1 MMPQLRALQVIALC
15 VAQWGVLGAGARPV
29 PTGQAHRLGRGW
41 DDPVRVYWANT
52 TSDQTATIQLLP
64 GHTVRGDRYDLV
76 DQRGFLGRAIVEVVD
91 EVKCGE
97 RFYQRAQVR
106 FVAPIRRQAVGQI
119 VALYPILKT
128 PGAARVLAGGA
139 AAQGFPAARNAMVQ
153 IVDLDG
159 DRRADVARQQNGNC
173 RTAGRTEPASC
184 FETWARKLGAWRL
197 VARVEMSCR

>member
-1 MMPQLRALQVIALC
+1 MMPRLRALQV
-15 VAQWGVLGAGARPV
+15 VLGLCALGALPAGARPV

-64 GHTVRGDRYDLV
+64 GQTVRGDRYDLV
-76 DQRGFLGRAIVEVVD
+76 DQEGYLGRAMVEVVD
-91 EVKCGE
+91 EVKCGDS
-97 RFYQRAQVR
+97 FYQRAQVR
-106 FVAPIRRQAVGQI
+106 FLAPVRRPSSGQI
-119 VALYPILKT
+119 VALHPILKT
-128 PGAARVLAGGA
+128 PGAARVLEGGV

-173 RTAGRTEPASC
+173 RTAGRSEPASC